1 METLNILQLQLNESL
16 LNTEKPLNRSV
27 SFSDEKIKLF
37 KDKMIEF
44 LGGNSSI
51 QISNKNS
58 AQKNDDGF
66 IVLTISSEGL
76 IVLDSSSI
84 KKSEYKFFFKNN
96 SLLLNDR
103 TVDISFLDSFLR
115 KIMFVASRV
124 EEDEYSIIKV

>member
-16 LNTEKPLNRSV
+16 LNTEKSSIRSV

-44 LGGNSSI
+44 LGGNSTI

-58 AQKNDDGF
+58 AQKKDDGF

-84 KKSEYKFFFKNN
+84 KKSEYKFLFKNN

-103 TVDISFLDSFLR
+103 TVDISFLDSFIR

-124 EEDEYSIIKV
+124 EEDEYEIIKV